1 MLATV
6 PLFFEYEAVAT
17 RPEHL
22 AAAGATRADVI
33 NTLDVLAAL
42 LEPVVTH
49 FLWRPKLRDADDEMV
64 LEAAV
69 NGRADVIVTFNTRDF
84 GRAAEE
90 FGIGLALPAQ
100 LLKRL

>member
-6 PLFFEYEAVAT
+6 PLFFEY
-17 RPEHL
+17 RSGGD
-22 AAAGATRADVI
+22 AAGAPRGSRSDRADVI

-69 NGRADVIVTFNTRDF
+69 NGRADVIATFNTRDF